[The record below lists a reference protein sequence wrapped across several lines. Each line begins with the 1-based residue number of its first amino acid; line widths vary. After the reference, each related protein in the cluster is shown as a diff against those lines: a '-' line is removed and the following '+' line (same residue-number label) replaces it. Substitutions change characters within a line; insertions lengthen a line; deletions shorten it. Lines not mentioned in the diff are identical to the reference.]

1 MKQRTIRELGGEVWA
16 EISTRRH
23 HGHIKLK
30 DLQQEALDEI
40 MDLLVG
46 VLARYKGVQIEDD
59 EDLPV
64 TPLPPYDFTNG
75 GPGPKPTEN

>member
-1 MKQRTIRELGGEVWA
+1 MNKRTIRELGGEIWA

-23 HGHIKLK
+23 NGHTKLR
-30 DLQQEALDEI
+30 DLPQETENEI
-40 MDLLVG
+40 IDLIIG

-64 TPLPPYDFTNG
+64 TPLPPYAVTQGSSRTN
-75 GPGPKPTEN
+75 PTEE